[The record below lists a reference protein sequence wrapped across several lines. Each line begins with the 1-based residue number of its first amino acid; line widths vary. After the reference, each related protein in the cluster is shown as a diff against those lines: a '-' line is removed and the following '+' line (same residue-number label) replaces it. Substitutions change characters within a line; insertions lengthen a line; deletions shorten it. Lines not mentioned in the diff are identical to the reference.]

1 MKRARKSMHGTSLLE
16 AVLAVA
22 LLATVMLAVAGS
34 QLAMTRA
41 QRATIWRER
50 ALWLADARIE
60 RRHAAAGADDGIAA
74 LVAAS
79 LPGGTMTLDD
89 GPAGVRYVM
98 VGWRDTDVSV
108 APSTRCE
115 GSAATV
121 KQASCVR
128 MPFRE
133 AEANA
138 NADQR

>member
-60 RRHAAAGADDGIAA
+60 SRRAVAGADDGIAA
-74 LVAAS
+74 LASAS
-79 LPGGTMTLDD
+79 LPGGTTALDD
-89 GPAGVRYVM
+89 GPAGVRYVT
-98 VGWRDTDVSV
+98 VGWRDAQAS
-108 APSTRCE
+108 APTSARCE
-115 GSAATV
+115 SARAAV
-121 KQASCVR
+121 GPPSCVR

-133 AEANA
+133 AEV
-138 NADQR
+138 DVDER

>member
-22 LLATVMLAVAGS
+22 LLAMVMLAVAGS

-60 RRHAAAGADDGIAA
+60 SRRAVAGADNGIAA
-74 LVAAS
+74 LASGS
-79 LPGGTMTLDD
+79 LPGGTTALDD
-89 GPAGVRYVM
+89 GPGGVRYVTI
-98 VGWRDTDVSV
+98 GWREAQAS
-108 APSTRCE
+108 APASARCE
-115 GSAATV
+115 SARAAV
-121 KQASCVR
+121 WPPSCVR

-133 AEANA
+133 AEVNV
-138 NADQR
+138 DER

>member
-60 RRHAAAGADDGIAA
+60 RGHVATGADNGIAA
-74 LVAAS
+74 LAALS
-79 LPGGTMTLDD
+79 LPDGTMTLDD
-89 GPAGVRYVM
+89 GPAGVRYVT
-98 VGWRDTDVSV
+98 VGWRDTNAYAATS
-108 APSTRCE
+108 ARCE
-115 GSAATV
+115 GAGATV
-121 KQASCVR
+121 KPASCVR
-128 MPFRE
+128 MPFWE
-133 AEANA
+133 AHGD
-138 NADQR
+138 ADER

>member
-60 RRHAAAGADDGIAA
+60 SRHVVAGSDDGIAA
-74 LVAAS
+74 LASAS
-79 LPGGTMTLDD
+79 LPDGTTALDG
-89 GPAGVRYVM
+89 GPAGVRYVT
-98 VGWRDTDVSV
+98 VGWRDAHAY
-108 APSTRCE
+108 APTSARCE
-115 GSAATV
+115 SARVTAGPS
-121 KQASCVR
+121 SCVR

-133 AEANA
+133 AEV
-138 NADQR
+138 NADER